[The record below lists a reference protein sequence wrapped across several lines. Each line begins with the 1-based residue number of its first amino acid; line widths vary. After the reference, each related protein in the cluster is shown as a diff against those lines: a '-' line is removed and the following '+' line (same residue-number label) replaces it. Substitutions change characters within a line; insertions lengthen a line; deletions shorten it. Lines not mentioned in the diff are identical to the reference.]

1 MPSFSFLATL
11 ALLAFGLLSPIFFVV
26 RRFLRPEAH
35 SRQRTAILSLVCF
48 LGGVLLYFYAA
59 SWKAESRFESIKA
72 TYASIQQES
81 KANPSSVS
89 KQLSAVM
96 AASVESAAIDAS
108 QSKKLLGTMFVEA
121 PVAFLIYYSA
131 LLMLSW
137 IAGLFRSNSEV
148 AQPQAD
154 STPAAEPEDPSFLAR
169 ACMILVLLIGVEG
182 LGIHLYLSNGGK
194 MWGYEIRI
202 WSSFNLIAPVAA
214 CILYYLVKGVPR
226 GADRLFAKNILG
238 PSFFWCVIPTISI
251 LTRLALFGSPK

>member
-11 ALLAFGLLSPIFFVV
+11 SLLAFGLLSPIFFVV

-59 SWKAESRFESIKA
+59 SWKAESSYESIKA
-72 TYASIQQES
+72 SYASIQQGL
-81 KANPSSVS
+81 KANPASLSKEHAAIMREAVDSSEINVAQS
-89 KQLSAVM
+89 KQL
-96 AASVESAAIDAS
+96 
-108 QSKKLLGTMFVEA
+108 LGTTIVEA

-154 STPAAEPEDPSFLAR
+154 STPASEPENPSFLAR
-169 ACMILVLLIGVEG
+169 ACMILVLAIGFEG

-194 MWGYEIRI
+194 MYREELVWALV
-202 WSSFNLIAPVAA
+202 NLGTSIAAV
-214 CILYYLVKGVPR
+214 ILYYLIKGVPR

-251 LTRLALFGSPK
+251 LTRLALFRAPM

>member
-1 MPSFSFLATL
+1 MPSFSFLATI

-59 SWKAESRFESIKA
+59 SWKAESSYESIKA
-72 TYASIQQES
+72 SYASIQQGL
-81 KANPSSVS
+81 KANPASLSKEHAAIMREAVDSSEINVAQS
-89 KQLSAVM
+89 KQ
-96 AASVESAAIDAS
+96 
-108 QSKKLLGTMFVEA
+108 LLGTMIVEA

-154 STPAAEPEDPSFLAR
+154 STPASEPENPSFLAR
-169 ACMILVLLIGVEG
+169 ACMILVLAIGVEG

-194 MWGYEIRI
+194 MYREELVWALV
-202 WSSFNLIAPVAA
+202 NLGTSIAAV
-214 CILYYLVKGVPR
+214 ILYYLIKGVPR

-251 LTRLALFGSPK
+251 LTRLALFRAPM

>member
-11 ALLAFGLLSPIFFVV
+11 SLLAFGLLSPIFFVV

-59 SWKAESRFESIKA
+59 SWKAESSYESIKA
-72 TYASIQQES
+72 SYASIQQGL
-81 KANPSSVS
+81 KANPASLSKEHAAIMREAVDSSEINVTQS
-89 KQLSAVM
+89 KQL
-96 AASVESAAIDAS
+96 
-108 QSKKLLGTMFVEA
+108 LGTTIVEA

-154 STPAAEPEDPSFLAR
+154 STPASEPENPSFLAR
-169 ACMILVLLIGVEG
+169 ACMILVLAIGVEG

-194 MWGYEIRI
+194 MYREELVWALV
-202 WSSFNLIAPVAA
+202 NLGTSIAAV
-214 CILYYLVKGVPR
+214 ILYYLIKGVPR
-226 GADRLFAKNILG
+226 GADRDFAKNILG
-238 PSFFWCVIPTISI
+238 PSFFWCVIPTFSI
-251 LTRLALFGSPK
+251 LARIALFGVSR

>member
-11 ALLAFGLLSPIFFVV
+11 SLLAFGLLSPIFFVV

-59 SWKAESRFESIKA
+59 SWKAESSYESIKA
-72 TYASIQQES
+72 SYASIQQGL
-81 KANPSSVS
+81 KANPASLSKEHAAIMREAVDSSEINVAQS
-89 KQLSAVM
+89 KQL
-96 AASVESAAIDAS
+96 
-108 QSKKLLGTMFVEA
+108 LGTTIVEA

-154 STPAAEPEDPSFLAR
+154 STPASEPENPSFLAR
-169 ACMILVLLIGVEG
+169 ACMILVLAIGVEG

-194 MWGYEIRI
+194 MYREELAWALV
-202 WSSFNLIAPVAA
+202 NLGTSIAAV
-214 CILYYLVKGVPR
+214 ILYYLIKGVPR
-226 GADRLFAKNILG
+226 GADRDFAKNILG

>member
-11 ALLAFGLLSPIFFVV
+11 SLLAFGLLSPIFFVV

-59 SWKAESRFESIKA
+59 SWKAESSYESIKA
-72 TYASIQQES
+72 SYASIQQGL
-81 KANPSSVS
+81 KANPASLSKEHAAIMREAVDSSEINVAQS
-89 KQLSAVM
+89 KQ
-96 AASVESAAIDAS
+96 
-108 QSKKLLGTMFVEA
+108 LLGTMIVEA

-154 STPAAEPEDPSFLAR
+154 STPASEPENPSFLAR
-169 ACMILVLLIGVEG
+169 ACMILVLAIGFEG

-194 MWGYEIRI
+194 MYRAELVWALV
-202 WSSFNLIAPVAA
+202 NLGTSIAAV
-214 CILYYLVKGVPR
+214 ILYYLIKGVPR

-251 LTRLALFGSPK
+251 LTRLALFRAPM

>member
-11 ALLAFGLLSPIFFVV
+11 ALLAFGVLSPIFFVV

-59 SWKAESRFESIKA
+59 SWKAESSYESIKA
-72 TYASIQQES
+72 SYASIQQGL
-81 KANPSSVS
+81 KANPASLSKEHAAIMREAVDSSEINVAQS
-89 KQLSAVM
+89 KQL
-96 AASVESAAIDAS
+96 
-108 QSKKLLGTMFVEA
+108 LGTTIVEA

-154 STPAAEPEDPSFLAR
+154 STPASEPENPSFLAR

-202 WSSFNLIAPVAA
+202 WSSFNLGAPVAA

>member
-11 ALLAFGLLSPIFFVV
+11 SLLAFGLLSPIFFVV

-59 SWKAESRFESIKA
+59 SWKAESSYESIKA
-72 TYASIQQES
+72 SYASIQQGL
-81 KANPSSVS
+81 KANPASLSKEHAAIMREAVDSSEINVAQS
-89 KQLSAVM
+89 KQ
-96 AASVESAAIDAS
+96 
-108 QSKKLLGTMFVEA
+108 LLGTMIVEA

-154 STPAAEPEDPSFLAR
+154 STPASEPENPSFLAR
-169 ACMILVLLIGVEG
+169 AGMILVLAIGVEG
-182 LGIHLYLSNGGK
+182 FGIHLYLSNGGK
-194 MWGYEIRI
+194 MYREELVWALV
-202 WSSFNLIAPVAA
+202 NLGTSIAAV
-214 CILYYLVKGVPR
+214 ILYYLIKGVPQ
-226 GADRLFAKNILG
+226 GADRDFAKNILG
-238 PSFFWCVIPTISI
+238 PSFFWCVIPTFSI
-251 LTRLALFGSPK
+251 LARIALFGVSR

>member
-11 ALLAFGLLSPIFFVV
+11 SLLAFGLLSPIFFVV

-59 SWKAESRFESIKA
+59 SWKAESSYESIKA
-72 TYASIQQES
+72 SYASIQQGL
-81 KANPSSVS
+81 KANPASLSKEHAAIMREAVDSSEINVAQS
-89 KQLSAVM
+89 KQL
-96 AASVESAAIDAS
+96 
-108 QSKKLLGTMFVEA
+108 LGTTIVEA

-154 STPAAEPEDPSFLAR
+154 STPASEPENPSFLAR
-169 ACMILVLLIGVEG
+169 ACMILVLAIGVEG

-194 MWGYEIRI
+194 MYREELVWALV
-202 WSSFNLIAPVAA
+202 NLGTSIAAV
-214 CILYYLVKGVPR
+214 ILYYLIKGVPR
-226 GADRLFAKNILG
+226 GADRDFAKNILG